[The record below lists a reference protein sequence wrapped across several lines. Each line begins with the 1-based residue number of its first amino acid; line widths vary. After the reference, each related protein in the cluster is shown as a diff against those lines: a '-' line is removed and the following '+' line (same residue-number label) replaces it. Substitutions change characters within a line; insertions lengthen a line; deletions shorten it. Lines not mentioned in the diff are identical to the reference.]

1 MQSDDARSVA
11 PRWRAAIGFAVLTR
25 LLAGLVAGCT
35 VGPDYQPPKE
45 PEADGYTAEG
55 VTLAIPGSTQTAQHL
70 TLGKKISGE
79 WWKLLHSP
87 PLDAVLAQAIVG
99 NRSLAAATA
108 TLDQAQETVNQTAAQ
123 RYPRLDLTA
132 GISRQ
137 KSNLAASGSNQSG
150 SIFNLYSIGP
160 NLSYTLDL
168 FGGVTR
174 QIEQQ
179 QALAEFQAFQLT
191 AAYLTLTGNAVT
203 QAVQIASLRAQIKAV
218 EDIVADD
225 ERNLDSVRSLFEVR
239 HVTRM
244 DVQSA
249 LSQLTADRTLLP
261 PLRQQLSV
269 ARHALAVLIGRPPAE
284 WTPPDFELA
293 DFVLP
298 EELPVSLPSSLV
310 HQRPDILASESQ
322 LHAASAAI
330 GVAAAQLY
338 PNITLSGAMLQQAL
352 TTTNLFSAANSG
364 WNIMSNLTAPIF
376 HGGALEAQRRAAEN
390 AFQSALANYEQT
402 VLQSF
407 GQVADLLDAL
417 AHDAELLDDQQQAL
431 DSARLSLSLTR
442 DSFASGN
449 ASLLQVLDAE
459 RLYQQA
465 RLGYARAQAQR
476 FLDTTQLFVAM
487 GGGWWEWQSDLA
499 AAPS

>member
-55 VTLAIPGSTQTAQHL
+55 VTLAIPGSTQTAQHI

-218 EDIVADD
+218 EDIIADD

-249 LSQLTADRTLLP
+249 LSQL
-261 PLRQQLSV
+261 
-269 ARHALAVLIGRPPAE
+269 PAE

-330 GVAAAQLY
+330 GVAASQLY
-338 PNITLSGAMLQQAL
+338 PYITLSGAMLQQVL

-407 GQVADLLDAL
+407 AQVADLLDAL